1 VKRLL
6 SRRQCLP
13 LLAAGLCPA
22 AETSVSQQWG
32 RIASETDGTVGA
44 MALHLSSGRTASLHG
59 EERFPLASVC
69 KLPIAAHI
77 LAMVDEGR
85 LSLDE
90 ELTIPR
96 YDVWP
101 GVSVVA
107 ERWPKQRRFRLDE
120 LVEWMVAKSDN
131 TAVQTLF
138 RIGGGPKAM
147 GARLRQWRVDGI
159 RLDRS
164 ERQCALDAAGVREA
178 PPVSRWTP
186 GMSDKLTA
194 AIPPAER
201 LAAMREFLAD
211 PRDTGTPAGTVQL
224 LKKVCAGELLSP
236 KLTARLMEI
245 LKATTTGSA
254 RIKGLLPAGTVV
266 AHKTGTTGTVLDFN
280 GSTNDAGVI
289 RLPGDGGQ
297 LAIAVYVKGSTRNVA
312 ARELVIARIARAAF
326 DSWATLA

>member
-1 VKRLL
+1 
-6 SRRQCLP
+6 
-13 LLAAGLCPA
+13 
-22 AETSVSQQWG
+22 
-32 RIASETDGTVGA
+32 

-224 LKKVCAGELLSP
+224 
-236 KLTARLMEI
+236 TARLMEI

>member
-1 VKRLL
+1 MKQLL

-13 LLAAGLCPA
+13 LLSAGICPA
-22 AETSVSQQWG
+22 AEVPVSEQW
-32 RIASETDGTVGA
+32 RQIASESDGTVGA
-44 MALHLSSGRTASLHG
+44 MALHLSSGRTASLRG
-59 EERFPLASVC
+59 DERFPLASVC

-85 LSLDE
+85 LSLNE
-90 ELTIPR
+90 ELTIPG

-107 ERWPKQRRFRLDE
+107 ERWPKQRRFRLDD
-120 LVEWMVAKSDN
+120 LLEWMVAKSDN

-147 GARLRQWRVDGI
+147 AARLRQWRVDGM

-164 ERQCALDAAGVREA
+164 ERQCTFDAAGVRHV

-186 GMSDKLTA
+186 GISEQMTA

-201 LAAMREFLAD
+201 LAAMREFLTD

-224 LKKVCAGELLSP
+224 LKKLFAGELLSP
-236 KLTARLMEI
+236 KLTARLVEI
-245 LKATTTGSA
+245 LKATTTGGA

-266 AHKTGTTGTVLDFN
+266 AHKTGTTGTVMNFN

-289 RLPGDGGQ
+289 LLPGGAGQ
-297 LAIAVYVKGSTRNVA
+297 LAIAVYLKGSTRNQE
-312 ARELVIARIARAAF
+312 ARDQMIARIARAAF
-326 DSWATLA
+326 DSWPNLS

>member
-1 VKRLL
+1 VKRTL
-6 SRRQCLP
+6 SRRHCLP
-13 LLAAGLCPA
+13 LLAAGICTG
-22 AETSVSQQWG
+22 AETSVSEQW
-32 RIASETDGTVGA
+32 RRVASETDGTVGA
-44 MALHLSSGRTASLHG
+44 MALHLSSGRTAGLHG
-59 EERFPLASVC
+59 DERFPLARGC
-69 KLPIAAHI
+69 QLPIAAHI

-138 RIGGGPKAM
+138 RVGGGPKAM
-147 GARLRQWRVDGI
+147 GARLRQWKIDGI

-164 ERQCALDAAGVREA
+164 ERQCALDAAGVRHP

-186 GMSDKLTA
+186 EMSDKLTA
-194 AIPPAER
+194 AIPAAER
-201 LAAMREFLAD
+201 LAAMREFLGD

-224 LKKVCAGELLSP
+224 LKKLFAGELLSP
-236 KLTARLMEI
+236 KLTARLVEI

-266 AHKTGTTGTVLDFN
+266 AHKTGTTGTVMDFN

-289 RLPGDGGQ
+289 LLPGGGGQ
-297 LAIAVYVKGSTRNVA
+297 LAIAVYLKGSTRNQA
-312 ARELVIARIARAAF
+312 AREQVIARVAKAAF
-326 DSWATLA
+326 ESWAILA

>member
-1 VKRLL
+1 MRGPL

-13 LLAAGLCPA
+13 LLAGGLWAAG
-22 AETSVSQQWG
+22 ETSVSEQWR

-44 MALHLSSGRTASLHG
+44 MALHLSSGRTASLRG
-59 EERFPLASVC
+59 DERFPLASVC

-147 GARLRQWRVDGI
+147 SARLRQWRVDGI

-164 ERQCALDAAGVREA
+164 ERQCTLDAAGVRQA

-186 GMSDKLTA
+186 EMSDKLTA
-194 AIPPAER
+194 AIPAPER
-201 LAAMREFLAD
+201 LAAMRAFLAD

-224 LKKVCAGELLSP
+224 LKKVFAGELLSP
-236 KLTARLMEI
+236 KLTARLVEI

-266 AHKTGTTGTVLDFN
+266 AHKTGTTGTVMDFN

-289 RLPGDGGQ
+289 LLPGGGQ
-297 LAIAVYVKGSTRNVA
+297 VAIAVYVKGSRGNLA
-312 ARELVIARIARAAF
+312 ARELVIARIAKAAF
-326 DSWATLA
+326 DGWVNLG

>member
-1 VKRLL
+1 
-6 SRRQCLP
+6 
-13 LLAAGLCPA
+13 
-22 AETSVSQQWG
+22 
-32 RIASETDGTVGA
+32 
-44 MALHLSSGRTASLHG
+44 LHLSSGRTASLHG
-59 EERFPLASVC
+59 DERFPLASVC

-107 ERWPKQRRFRLDE
+107 ERWPKQHRFRLDD
-120 LVEWMVAKSDN
+120 LLEWMVAKSDN

-138 RIGGGPKAM
+138 RIGGGQSAIA
-147 GARLRQWRVDGI
+147 ARLRRWQVNGI

-164 ERQCALDAAGVREA
+164 ERQCALDAAGVQNA

-186 GMSDKLTA
+186 TMSDQLAA

-201 LAAMREFLAD
+201 LASMRAFLAD
-211 PRDTGTPAGTVQL
+211 PRDSATPAATVQL
-224 LKKVCAGELLSP
+224 LKKVFDGELLSS
-236 KLTARLMEI
+236 KLTARLVEI

-266 AHKTGTTGTVLDFN
+266 AHKTGTTGTVMDFN

-289 RLPGDGGQ
+289 LLPGGAGH
-297 LAIAVYVKGSTRNVA
+297 LAIAVYVKGSTRNTA
-312 ARELVIARIARAAF
+312 ARELVIAKIAKAAF
-326 DSWATLA
+326 DSWASLS